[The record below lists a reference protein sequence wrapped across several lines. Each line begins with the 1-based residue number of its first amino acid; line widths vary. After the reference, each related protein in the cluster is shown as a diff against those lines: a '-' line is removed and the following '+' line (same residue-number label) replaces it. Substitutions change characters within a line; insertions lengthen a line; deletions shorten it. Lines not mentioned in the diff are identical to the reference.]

1 MWMKK
6 LRQRKL
12 QSVLIFVIVF
22 VCSILMTSSMVIMTS
37 LHEPY
42 QELIKE
48 CNSPEVKIY
57 PMAMSE
63 EELEQV
69 KVRFEALDS
78 CEWADTVR
86 YHYLTEKLYVKDVVL
101 DGFFDLSEYKEPIH
115 GQYRVISGEMKKPGD
130 GECIIPSVLANSR
143 DIQIG
148 ELLLISG
155 MDGDLV
161 YKVIAVYT
169 EPYNMSQASDNE
181 ILVGTIPKGLPVK
194 QYLSVYGSNNAGGS
208 DIISEYREKNNGVLE
223 GRGETLEARVSNN
236 SITENIL
243 GGILFGISL
252 LILVVSGI
260 MIRYM
265 IRNALLCDKKTVAI
279 YKTIGYSNSELTGIY
294 LKLYLFIVAT
304 GSITGA
310 AASVLISDSF
320 IVQTFRNMGNVKTNG
335 TLLPGLFCIVVIMSF
350 VLFQV
355 YGVLSKLKDMKPV
368 VIFSGKEAELGKKRQ
383 KRYMFS
389 EKFNFSPLGI
399 GVRMLQRDKKNT
411 AYIIL
416 TCVVSI
422 YCINFALSCL
432 TIVSSMIEKNYYWI
446 GFDKHDVSVTSLSVD
461 RFLPVVNQ
469 LKEEPETARVILT
482 LDGIKIMLPWK
493 KGMGEPIIPSMVYE
507 SYEEIDMPLLEGR
520 NPRYSNEI
528 VISSL
533 IADELHKKIGDYM
546 EVNLAVDKKV
556 SLLVTGIYQSY
567 YNMGRGCRLL
577 GSTLEENGVDFKY
590 EEASVY
596 LKPGT
601 DIDKYVSL
609 YGIKYRDSLDI
620 IKRTDKYSTIMSTIT
635 EPQIKAITP
644 FMILSLLLGALNITA
659 IIYLKNNDNRKVNS
673 IYQCIGYS
681 SHHLMKANLYF
692 TGIVA
697 VITMAITIPLF
708 LISFPQVMIL
718 SLFFFGFKKYLVD
731 LSLPAMLAGNFTIL
745 MVFLGSTLLSSI
757 TLKGSHINELNQE

>member
-12 QSVLIFVIVF
+12 QSILIFVIVF

-37 LHEPY
+37 LHKPY

-63 EELEQV
+63 EELGQI
-69 KVRFEALDS
+69 KARFEALDS
-78 CEWADTVR
+78 CEWVDTVR
-86 YHYLTEKLYVKDVVL
+86 YHYLTEKLYFGDVVL
-101 DGFFDLSEYKEPIH
+101 EGFFNLLEYKEPLH
-115 GQYRVISGEMKKPGD
+115 GQYRVISGEIKKPGA
-130 GECIIPSVLANSR
+130 GECIIPSVLANSK
-143 DIQIG
+143 DIRTG
-148 ELLLISG
+148 ESLLISG
-155 MDGDLV
+155 MEGDLV

-169 EPYNMSQASDNE
+169 EPYNMSQASSNE
-181 ILVGTIPKGLPVK
+181 ILVGIIPKGMPVN
-194 QYLSVYGSNNAGGS
+194 QYLSVYGSNNARGS

-223 GRGETLEARVSNN
+223 GRGETLEDRVSNN
-236 SITENIL
+236 SITENIM

-279 YKTIGYSNSELTGIY
+279 YKTIGYSNRELTGIY
-294 LKLYLFIVAT
+294 LKLYLFIVAA

-320 IVQTFRNMGNVKTNG
+320 MVQTFRNLGKVKTNG
-335 TLLPGLFCIVVIMSF
+335 TLLPGLFCIAVILSF
-350 VLFQV
+350 VLFQI

-389 EKFNFSPLGI
+389 EKFSFSPLGI

-422 YCINFALSCL
+422 YCFNFALSCF

-469 LKEEPETARVILT
+469 LKKEPETARVILT
-482 LDGIKIMLPWK
+482 LDGIEIMLPWK
-493 KGMGEPIIPSMVYE
+493 KGMGEPTVPSMVYE
-507 SYEEIDMPLLEGR
+507 TYEGINMPLVEGR

-533 IADELHKKIGDYM
+533 IANELHKKIGDYM
-546 EVNLAVDKKV
+546 EVNLAVNKKV

-596 LKPGT
+596 LKPGA
-601 DIDKYVSL
+601 DIDKYVSQYVSK
-609 YGIKYRDSLDI
+609 YGESLDI

-635 EPQIKAITP
+635 APQIKAITP

-681 SHHLMKANLYF
+681 SQHLMKANLYF

-697 VITMAITIPLF
+697 VITMAITIPVF
-708 LISFPQVMIL
+708 LYSFPRVMIL
-718 SLFFFGFKKYLVD
+718 NLSFFGFKKYLVD
-731 LSLPAMLAGNFTIL
+731 YSLPVMLAGNFTIL